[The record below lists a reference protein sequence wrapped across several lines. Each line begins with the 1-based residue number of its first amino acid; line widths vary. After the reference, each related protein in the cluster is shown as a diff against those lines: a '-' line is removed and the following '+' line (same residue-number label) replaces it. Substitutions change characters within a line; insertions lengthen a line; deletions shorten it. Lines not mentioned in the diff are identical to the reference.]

1 MKVLYELI
9 HARAAQDW
17 TDPVNVTNYNLY
29 AAHWI
34 ETARLLANEFE
45 ENELPETAKALR
57 LIAEQQERFT

>member
-17 TDPVNVTNYNLY
+17 TDPINVTNYNLY

-34 ETARLLANEFE
+34 ETARLLANEFVA
-45 ENELPETAKALR
+45 LGLDDTAKFLND
-57 LIAEQQERFT
+57 IADQQERFT

>member
-17 TDPVNVTNYNLY
+17 TDPINVTNYNLY

-34 ETARLLANEFE
+34 ETARIIAKEFQN
-45 ENELPETAKALR
+45 NELPETAKALE
-57 LIAEQQERFT
+57 LIAQQQERFT